1 MSSSPRSIRG
11 FTMSKLGVVIPPMSR
26 PPSSRPGDYEVAVPL
41 DVLDEPA
48 LLQDSRH
55 HRRKGRE
62 LQLDLLRP
70 VVDAPPLEVDV
81 ELVAVVDP
89 VRVHDDRG
97 QSDVD
102 AVPVEDAGERLREDR
117 PRPRDLDDQ
126 GRMLPGRALPEVPP
140 ADDEVPRP
148 HLLRALLP
156 GVLEDV
162 LRELGQVRP
171 QVVVPP
177 RGDQVRGDVV
187 PELPR
192 AARHT
197 TSRGSVIT
205 PQMVVA

>member
-1 MSSSPRSIRG
+1 MSSVPRSVRV
-11 FTMSKLGVVIPPMSR
+11 FRMLKVGVVIPPMSR

-62 LQLDLLRP
+62 LQLDLPRP
-70 VVDAPPLEVDV
+70 VGDNPPPEVDV

-140 ADDEVPRP
+140 ADDEVPLL
-148 HLLRALLP
+148 HLLRELLP
-156 GVLEDV
+156 RVLEDV
-162 LRELGQVRP
+162 RKEFAEVRP

-187 PELPR
+187 PELPP

-197 TSRGSVIT
+197 TSPRSLI
-205 PQMVVA
+205 P